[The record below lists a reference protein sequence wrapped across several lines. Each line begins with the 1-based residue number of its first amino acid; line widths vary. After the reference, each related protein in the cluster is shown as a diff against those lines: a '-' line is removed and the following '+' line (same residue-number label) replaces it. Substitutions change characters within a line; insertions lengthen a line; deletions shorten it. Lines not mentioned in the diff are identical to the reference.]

1 MSLLERE
8 RDDNNVVDEKLAQP
22 RKTQTGMPWDES
34 ETLIFQAPIGYNFWW
49 SDPVSQD
56 EVEWQQSA

>member
-22 RKTQTGMPWDES
+22 RKTQTGMP
-34 ETLIFQAPIGYNFWW
+34 
-49 SDPVSQD
+49 
-56 EVEWQQSA
+56 